1 MKRTDLHMLRNG
13 KEEDNIP
20 ATNTLATTLATA
32 MPQPGEWDTRL
43 VQALHQLH
51 SIGIATLESMM
62 TVDRTHMRPA
72 QDLKALVGSR
82 KVKSKHLRAWNVVT
96 HYLHTPQ
103 TQHHNIFSAT
113 TLNNIDKANRAID
126 LHVLQ
131 SLKAIWPANPTAQ
144 PANIL
149 HLLLNIRERA
159 EPMALQVRDEMADYI
174 RKMMGRNRRLKGADV
189 RRQPSKPYK
198 RKRASLT
205 GYQQYRRLVDKLK
218 QGSQTPTTE
227 DNNALLKLYTEYS
240 HTPDEIITVTGLY
253 RNTPQVGKGK
263 RQHKKGPTQHQAMV
277 TWASSLQPG
286 WLMHVAQLLGYSASC
301 AQPALPEDE
310 ACFERFHRPCE
321 HCQEPCRSAAGDV
334 LNCSI
339 CGRLYHNHCLHSPQ
353 PTSSLTATVSYTCEE
368 CTTGYSSQDRENGP
382 TTEATLHSDL
392 CLYVV
397 DWKPRCEALERVTAV
412 GTTTARAQLAQLLAQ
427 QTAAARRPPPPR
439 QSVPNAARTVS
450 PCYPT
455 GQLYDITIGQHKR
468 KQLVIHPLPINPHAD
483 IHATGKRALTIRQ
496 IPHHNASPQDLLT
509 TASWPE
515 RACLHHV
522 DGRCTHLL
530 DVATA
535 AQLRARYLHVK
546 TNHDKLF
553 SKLNGGS
560 FEEEL
565 YSLVMR
571 YSPGNIIHDIK
582 ISTRGQQALPQ
593 ALHDLLHNLIGSS
606 TERLASP
613 LNVAPSTAAYWSLHD
628 RDRLFGANWN
638 AYSVKWTGTSVVVPD
653 HTDSTAITHAMQWA
667 QQSARTAATPTLT
680 LLVLPAYGK
689 SGSEGGY
696 MKWLKLH
703 PHHCKHLLCLP
714 KSSVKWA
721 LPANALHE
729 KAVAGKYNIN
739 VIAVGN
745 AEGFRTHLPYWT
757 EGWRDQLK
765 VRVQAALQPRFSQQT
780 TNNSS
785 YIANADAA
793 WWKSPPQCSARKE
806 IDNAPRRFRKLPTDS
821 SVPKRTAGIAMLMH
835 ANNVTQ
841 AVQGAK
847 GMLREVHGNPPG
859 LRHDWRQ
866 FAYTDGSVISGKGNG
881 EEREAS
887 GPGIGAAVHI
897 PANAQ
902 AAREAMTVAISCEY
916 RDDDELKTVLNTIN
930 RAELAAIKIALE
942 VAPQELLGALPAD
955 AGRKEPASGREGQPS
970 FNTITNNGT
979 THSSSS
985 VLNIATDSL
994 ASMYQIWKWITR
1006 PQDLREHRHAS
1017 ILHDICRIVEASPVP
1032 IHIWKVKSHIGI
1044 VGNEKADR
1052 AAVKVATGEFYEYE
1066 QSEQTYNTCTPVASM
1081 EDDEPL
1087 SSDSQN
1093 PNKDEEQ
1100 LQWRHYFDKSNDRE
1114 GQYWPHHRTVITG
1127 KDGDAKKHP
1136 TNPVPA
1142 MRRQRPSTRLASVA
1156 KTAVADKDH
1165 QKARQSNPG
1174 ATTAAGT
1181 TRQKQKPASTSIVHY
1196 ALSNMAET
1204 LKVLMHRHRRL
1215 GLSNTNTVYYN
1226 SWQSQQEHIDKAHSH
1241 LFMTSSKVTPRQRKC
1256 ILQYRY
1262 GLLPTHKLLHRYH
1275 KVPTAKC
1282 PLCGGEDGG
1291 HHAISAC
1298 PALSKAVTIRHND
1311 AGTAIVNAIHQ
1322 GRKGS
1327 MLLTSDVG
1335 WRKRHEGGDPPLPK
1349 AATTRN
1355 IPADALPDSIP
1366 TSVKQT
1372 LTKCSISDALMY
1384 AYDERYGKH
1393 HYIIV
1398 EIKYCRDTD
1407 PSLQQARAKDQHQHL
1422 KQTIEQ
1428 YEPQATVEQVTVL
1441 LGVSGVI
1448 YKSLRKVLQEK
1459 LGVGPPQVAA
1469 LLTQLHHIAV
1479 DSLDKIWRQR
1489 WAMINKTTLFG
1500 SYKDGRGRGDLTSH
1514 TLTFLNIRRQQ
1525 RAA

>member
-1 MKRTDLHMLRNG
+1 
-13 KEEDNIP
+13 
-20 ATNTLATTLATA
+20 
-32 MPQPGEWDTRL
+32 
-43 VQALHQLH
+43 
-51 SIGIATLESMM
+51 
-62 TVDRTHMRPA
+62 
-72 QDLKALVGSR
+72 
-82 KVKSKHLRAWNVVT
+82 
-96 HYLHTPQ
+96 
-103 TQHHNIFSAT
+103 
-113 TLNNIDKANRAID
+113 
-126 LHVLQ
+126 
-131 SLKAIWPANPTAQ
+131 
-144 PANIL
+144 
-149 HLLLNIRERA
+149 
-159 EPMALQVRDEMADYI
+159 
-174 RKMMGRNRRLKGADV
+174 
-189 RRQPSKPYK
+189 
-198 RKRASLT
+198 
-205 GYQQYRRLVDKLK
+205 
-218 QGSQTPTTE
+218 
-227 DNNALLKLYTEYS
+227 
-240 HTPDEIITVTGLY
+240 
-253 RNTPQVGKGK
+253 
-263 RQHKKGPTQHQAMV
+263 
-277 TWASSLQPG
+277 
-286 WLMHVAQLLGYSASC
+286 
-301 AQPALPEDE
+301 
-310 ACFERFHRPCE
+310 
-321 HCQEPCRSAAGDV
+321 
-334 LNCSI
+334 
-339 CGRLYHNHCLHSPQ
+339 
-353 PTSSLTATVSYTCEE
+353 
-368 CTTGYSSQDRENGP
+368 
-382 TTEATLHSDL
+382 
-392 CLYVV
+392 
-397 DWKPRCEALERVTAV
+397 
-412 GTTTARAQLAQLLAQ
+412 
-427 QTAAARRPPPPR
+427 
-439 QSVPNAARTVS
+439 
-450 PCYPT
+450 
-455 GQLYDITIGQHKR
+455 
-468 KQLVIHPLPINPHAD
+468 
-483 IHATGKRALTIRQ
+483 
-496 IPHHNASPQDLLT
+496 
-509 TASWPE
+509 
-515 RACLHHV
+515 
-522 DGRCTHLL
+522 
-530 DVATA
+530 
-535 AQLRARYLHVK
+535 
-546 TNHDKLF
+546 
-553 SKLNGGS
+553 
-560 FEEEL
+560 
-565 YSLVMR
+565 
-571 YSPGNIIHDIK
+571 
-582 ISTRGQQALPQ
+582 
-593 ALHDLLHNLIGSS
+593 
-606 TERLASP
+606 
-613 LNVAPSTAAYWSLHD
+613 
-628 RDRLFGANWN
+628 
-638 AYSVKWTGTSVVVPD
+638 
-653 HTDSTAITHAMQWA
+653 
-667 QQSARTAATPTLT
+667 
-680 LLVLPAYGK
+680 
-689 SGSEGGY
+689 
-696 MKWLKLH
+696 
-703 PHHCKHLLCLP
+703 
-714 KSSVKWA
+714 
-721 LPANALHE
+721 
-729 KAVAGKYNIN
+729 
-739 VIAVGN
+739 
-745 AEGFRTHLPYWT
+745 
-757 EGWRDQLK
+757 
-765 VRVQAALQPRFSQQT
+765 
-780 TNNSS
+780 
-785 YIANADAA
+785 
-793 WWKSPPQCSARKE
+793 
-806 IDNAPRRFRKLPTDS
+806 
-821 SVPKRTAGIAMLMH
+821 
-835 ANNVTQ
+835 
-841 AVQGAK
+841 
-847 GMLREVHGNPPG
+847 MLREVHGNPPG

-916 RDDDELKTVLNTIN
+916 RDDDELKTVVNTIN

-1366 TSVKQT
+1366 TSVKQA
-1372 LTKCSISDALMY
+1372 LTKCSIPDALMY

-1407 PSLQQARAKDQHQHL
+1407 PSPQQARAKDQHQHL

-1514 TLTFLNIRRQQ
+1514 TLTFLDIRRQQ

>member
-1 MKRTDLHMLRNG
+1 M
-13 KEEDNIP
+13 
-20 ATNTLATTLATA
+20 
-32 MPQPGEWDTRL
+32 
-43 VQALHQLH
+43 
-51 SIGIATLESMM
+51 
-62 TVDRTHMRPA
+62 
-72 QDLKALVGSR
+72 
-82 KVKSKHLRAWNVVT
+82 
-96 HYLHTPQ
+96 
-103 TQHHNIFSAT
+103 
-113 TLNNIDKANRAID
+113 
-126 LHVLQ
+126 
-131 SLKAIWPANPTAQ
+131 
-144 PANIL
+144 
-149 HLLLNIRERA
+149 
-159 EPMALQVRDEMADYI
+159 
-174 RKMMGRNRRLKGADV
+174 
-189 RRQPSKPYK
+189 
-198 RKRASLT
+198 
-205 GYQQYRRLVDKLK
+205 
-218 QGSQTPTTE
+218 
-227 DNNALLKLYTEYS
+227 
-240 HTPDEIITVTGLY
+240 
-253 RNTPQVGKGK
+253 
-263 RQHKKGPTQHQAMV
+263 
-277 TWASSLQPG
+277 
-286 WLMHVAQLLGYSASC
+286 
-301 AQPALPEDE
+301 
-310 ACFERFHRPCE
+310 
-321 HCQEPCRSAAGDV
+321 
-334 LNCSI
+334 
-339 CGRLYHNHCLHSPQ
+339 
-353 PTSSLTATVSYTCEE
+353 
-368 CTTGYSSQDRENGP
+368 
-382 TTEATLHSDL
+382 
-392 CLYVV
+392 YVV

-412 GTTTARAQLAQLLAQ
+412 GTTTAKAQLAQLLAQ

-455 GQLYDITIGQHKR
+455 GRLYDITIGQHKR
-468 KQLVIHPLPINPHAD
+468 KQLVIHPLPNNPHAD
-483 IHATGKRALTIRQ
+483 IHATGKRELTIRQ
-496 IPHHNASPQDLLT
+496 IPQHNASPQDLLT

-522 DGRCTHLL
+522 DGSCTHLL

-729 KAVAGKYNIN
+729 KAAAGKYNIN

-793 WWKSPPQCSARKE
+793 WWNSPPQCSARKE

-916 RDDDELKTVLNTIN
+916 RDDDELKTVVNTIN

-1017 ILHDICRIVEASPVP
+1017 ILHDICRIAEASPVP

-1156 KTAVADKDH
+1156 KNCC
-1165 QKARQSNPG
+1165 S
-1174 ATTAAGT
+1174 
-1181 TRQKQKPASTSIVHY
+1181 
-1196 ALSNMAET
+1196 
-1204 LKVLMHRHRRL
+1204 
-1215 GLSNTNTVYYN
+1215 
-1226 SWQSQQEHIDKAHSH
+1226 
-1241 LFMTSSKVTPRQRKC
+1241 RQRPPENTTK
-1256 ILQYRY
+1256 QSR
-1262 GLLPTHKLLHRYH
+1262 GNH
-1275 KVPTAKC
+1275 
-1282 PLCGGEDGG
+1282 GG
-1291 HHAISAC
+1291 
-1298 PALSKAVTIRHND
+1298 RH
-1311 AGTAIVNAIHQ
+1311 
-1322 GRKGS
+1322 
-1327 MLLTSDVG
+1327 
-1335 WRKRHEGGDPPLPK
+1335 
-1349 AATTRN
+1349 
-1355 IPADALPDSIP
+1355 
-1366 TSVKQT
+1366 
-1372 LTKCSISDALMY
+1372 Y
-1384 AYDERYGKH
+1384 
-1393 HYIIV
+1393 
-1398 EIKYCRDTD
+1398 
-1407 PSLQQARAKDQHQHL
+1407 
-1422 KQTIEQ
+1422 
-1428 YEPQATVEQVTVL
+1428 
-1441 LGVSGVI
+1441 
-1448 YKSLRKVLQEK
+1448 
-1459 LGVGPPQVAA
+1459 
-1469 LLTQLHHIAV
+1469 
-1479 DSLDKIWRQR
+1479 
-1489 WAMINKTTLFG
+1489 
-1500 SYKDGRGRGDLTSH
+1500 
-1514 TLTFLNIRRQQ
+1514 
-1525 RAA
+1525 

>member
-1 MKRTDLHMLRNG
+1 
-13 KEEDNIP
+13 
-20 ATNTLATTLATA
+20 
-32 MPQPGEWDTRL
+32 
-43 VQALHQLH
+43 
-51 SIGIATLESMM
+51 
-62 TVDRTHMRPA
+62 
-72 QDLKALVGSR
+72 
-82 KVKSKHLRAWNVVT
+82 
-96 HYLHTPQ
+96 
-103 TQHHNIFSAT
+103 
-113 TLNNIDKANRAID
+113 
-126 LHVLQ
+126 
-131 SLKAIWPANPTAQ
+131 
-144 PANIL
+144 
-149 HLLLNIRERA
+149 
-159 EPMALQVRDEMADYI
+159 MALQVRDEMADYI
-174 RKMMGRNRRLKGADV
+174 RKMMGRNRKLKGADV
-189 RRQPSKPYK
+189 RGQPSKPYK

-205 GYQQYRRLVDKLK
+205 GYQQYRRLLDKLK

-253 RNTPQVGKGK
+253 RNTPQS
-263 RQHKKGPTQHQAMV
+263 PAHQL
-277 TWASSLQPG
+277 T
-286 WLMHVAQLLGYSASC
+286 HC
-301 AQPALPEDE
+301 
-310 ACFERFHRPCE
+310 HR
-321 HCQEPCRSAAGDV
+321 
-334 LNCSI
+334 L
-339 CGRLYHNHCLHSPQ
+339 
-353 PTSSLTATVSYTCEE
+353 YTCEE

-392 CLYVV
+392 YLYVV

-412 GTTTARAQLAQLLAQ
+412 GTTTAKAQLAQLLAQ

-455 GQLYDITIGQHKR
+455 GRLYDITIGQHKR

-483 IHATGKRALTIRQ
+483 IHATGKRELTIRQ
-496 IPHHNASPQDLLT
+496 IPQHNASPQDLLT

-689 SGSEGGY
+689 SGSE
-696 MKWLKLH
+696 
-703 PHHCKHLLCLP
+703 
-714 KSSVKWA
+714 
-721 LPANALHE
+721 
-729 KAVAGKYNIN
+729 
-739 VIAVGN
+739 
-745 AEGFRTHLPYWT
+745 
-757 EGWRDQLK
+757 
-765 VRVQAALQPRFSQQT
+765 
-780 TNNSS
+780 
-785 YIANADAA
+785 
-793 WWKSPPQCSARKE
+793 
-806 IDNAPRRFRKLPTDS
+806 
-821 SVPKRTAGIAMLMH
+821 
-835 ANNVTQ
+835 
-841 AVQGAK
+841 
-847 GMLREVHGNPPG
+847 
-859 LRHDWRQ
+859 
-866 FAYTDGSVISGKGNG
+866 DGSVISGKGNG

-902 AAREAMTVAISCEY
+902 AARDAMTVAISCEY
-916 RDDDELKTVLNTIN
+916 RDDDELKTVVNTIN

-1127 KDGDAKKHP
+1127 KDGDAMKHP

-1165 QKARQSNPG
+1165 QKTRQSNPG

-1226 SWQSQQEHIDKAHSH
+1226 SWQSQQEHIDEAHSH

-1275 KVPTAKC
+1275 KVPTANC

-1366 TSVKQT
+1366 TSVKQA
-1372 LTKCSISDALMY
+1372 LTKCSIPDALMY

-1407 PSLQQARAKDQHQHL
+1407 PSLQQARAEDQHQHL

-1428 YEPQATVEQVTVL
+1428 YKPQATVEQVTVL

-1479 DSLDKIWRQR
+1479 DNLDKIWRQR

>member
-1 MKRTDLHMLRNG
+1 MGLFTKTMAGSNVAV
-13 KEEDNIP
+13 P
-20 ATNTLATTLATA
+20 
-32 MPQPGEWDTRL
+32 
-43 VQALHQLH
+43 
-51 SIGIATLESMM
+51 
-62 TVDRTHMRPA
+62 MRFMGVAVP
-72 QDLKALVGSR
+72 
-82 KVKSKHLRAWNVVT
+82 KVVM
-96 HYLHTPQ
+96 
-103 TQHHNIFSAT
+103 
-113 TLNNIDKANRAID
+113 
-126 LHVLQ
+126 
-131 SLKAIWPANPTAQ
+131 
-144 PANIL
+144 
-149 HLLLNIRERA
+149 LLLVTAVLAVVREA
-159 EPMALQVRDEMADYI
+159 
-174 RKMMGRNRRLKGADV
+174 NF
-189 RRQPSKPYK
+189 
-198 RKRASLT
+198 
-205 GYQQYRRLVDKLK
+205 
-218 QGSQTPTTE
+218 
-227 DNNALLKLYTEYS
+227 
-240 HTPDEIITVTGLY
+240 
-253 RNTPQVGKGK
+253 
-263 RQHKKGPTQHQAMV
+263 
-277 TWASSLQPG
+277 
-286 WLMHVAQLLGYSASC
+286 
-301 AQPALPEDE
+301 ALP
-310 ACFERFHRPCE
+310 RT
-321 HCQEPCRSAAGDV
+321 
-334 LNCSI
+334 L
-339 CGRLYHNHCLHSPQ
+339 Q
-353 PTSSLTATVSYTCEE
+353 PTSSLTATVLYTCEE

-412 GTTTARAQLAQLLAQ
+412 GTTTAKAQLAQLLAQ

-455 GQLYDITIGQHKR
+455 GRLYDITIGQHKR

-483 IHATGKRALTIRQ
+483 IHATGKRELTIRQ
-496 IPHHNASPQDLLT
+496 IPQHNASPQDLLT

-565 YSLVMR
+565 YSLVMT

-689 SGSEGGY
+689 SGSE
-696 MKWLKLH
+696 
-703 PHHCKHLLCLP
+703 
-714 KSSVKWA
+714 
-721 LPANALHE
+721 
-729 KAVAGKYNIN
+729 
-739 VIAVGN
+739 
-745 AEGFRTHLPYWT
+745 
-757 EGWRDQLK
+757 
-765 VRVQAALQPRFSQQT
+765 
-780 TNNSS
+780 
-785 YIANADAA
+785 
-793 WWKSPPQCSARKE
+793 
-806 IDNAPRRFRKLPTDS
+806 
-821 SVPKRTAGIAMLMH
+821 
-835 ANNVTQ
+835 
-841 AVQGAK
+841 VQGAK

-916 RDDDELKTVLNTIN
+916 RDDDELKTVVNTIN

-1114 GQYWPHHRTVITG
+1114 GQYWPHHRTVITSS

-1142 MRRQRPSTRLASVA
+1142 MREQRPSTRLASVA
-1156 KTAVADKDH
+1156 KTDVADKDH
-1165 QKARQSNPG
+1165 QKTRQSNPR

-1226 SWQSQQEHIDKAHSH
+1226 SWQSQQEHIDEAHSH

-1275 KVPTAKC
+1275 KVPTANC

-1366 TSVKQT
+1366 TSVKQA
-1372 LTKCSISDALMY
+1372 LTKCSIPDALMY

-1407 PSLQQARAKDQHQHL
+1407 PSLQQARAEDQHQHL

-1459 LGVGPPQVAA
+1459 LGAIHSHRVEPAVPEVITSNYAPLHGVARHLLRLPLTLTGTANANVGATGDNPTSTKSNTVLTSGSSIRARAA
-1469 LLTQLHHIAV
+1469 GLARSTSSGPAASSTASASGSTSVTSTTGNSSAAAVRDRIQDAENVQHLQSSYSVCICVSSSSGFTNPKVAV
-1479 DSLDKIWRQR
+1479 D
-1489 WAMINKTTLFG
+1489 M
-1500 SYKDGRGRGDLTSH
+1500 
-1514 TLTFLNIRRQQ
+1514 
-1525 RAA
+1525 